1 MFFCVSVKLAVHL
14 SRIYELDAYEDDSMK
29 KIALALTLVLA
40 ASPALAISR
49 YNPLSMSCASI
60 RAAIHNQGAVIF
72 RYQSPRGLPL
82 YDRYVR
88 NSNYCDATEYAEW
101 THIPSKDD
109 PRCPVLNCQNMDN
122 LDGMLFL
129 PHHQL

>member
-109 PRCPVLNCQNMDN
+109 PRCPVLNCQNMDT

>member
-1 MFFCVSVKLAVHL
+1 
-14 SRIYELDAYEDDSMK
+14 MK
-29 KIALALTLVLA
+29 KLVLTIA
-40 ASPALAISR
+40 IVLVASPSFAISR
-49 YNPLSMSCASI
+49 LNPLSMTCQSA

-88 NSNYCDATEYAEW
+88 NSNYCDATDYAEW

-109 PRCPVLNCQNMDN
+109 PRCPVLNCQNIDN
-122 LDGMLFL
+122 LDGMLFV
-129 PHHQL
+129 PHYQL

>member
-88 NSNYCDATEYAEW
+88 NSHYCDATDYAEW

-109 PRCPVLNCQNMDN
+109 PRCPVLNCQNIDN
-122 LDGMLFL
+122 LDGMLFI
-129 PHHQL
+129 PQYQL